1 MSAACGEHSPCAPKE
16 RVTQLSR
23 AECALAV
30 ALAASRAAVLAD
42 VPCGQSPG
50 EKNDDD
56 IVAPTAYGLPA
67 PVSFVLK
74 R

>member
-1 MSAACGEHSPCAPKE
+1 MSVACGERSPCAPKE

-30 ALAASRAAVLAD
+30 ALAASSAAVLAD

-50 EKNDDD
+50 GDVDDD
-56 IVAPTAYGLPA
+56 IVSPLACGLPA
-67 PVSFVLK
+67 PALFVLK

>member
-1 MSAACGEHSPCAPKE
+1 MCVACGARSPCAPKE
-16 RVTQLSR
+16 RVTQLSL

-30 ALAASRAAVLAD
+30 ALAASRAAMLAD

-50 EKNDDD
+50 GDVDDG
-56 IVAPTAYGLPA
+56 IVAPPAYGLSA

>member
-1 MSAACGEHSPCAPKE
+1 MSVACGERSPCASKE

-23 AECALAV
+23 AEYALAV

-50 EKNDDD
+50 GDVDDD
-56 IVAPTAYGLPA
+56 IVTPPACGLSA

>member
-1 MSAACGEHSPCAPKE
+1 MSVACGERSPCVPKE

-30 ALAASRAAVLAD
+30 ALAASRATVLAD
-42 VPCGQSPG
+42 VPCGQSLG
-50 EKNDDD
+50 GDVDDG
-56 IVAPTAYGLPA
+56 IVAPPACGLSV